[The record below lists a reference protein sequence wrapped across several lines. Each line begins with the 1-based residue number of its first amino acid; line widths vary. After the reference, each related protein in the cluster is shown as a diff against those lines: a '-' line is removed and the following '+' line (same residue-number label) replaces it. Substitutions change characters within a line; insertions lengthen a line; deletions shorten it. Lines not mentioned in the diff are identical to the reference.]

1 MEKSKKVFVFNT
13 AWYKIIRNCSTLV
26 KGEVFTAVM
35 EYAESGKIIEL
46 SNEANVIFQ
55 FIKREID
62 KREVRRQKTSKTA
75 DKQAPVRQT
84 NQPETTTETDKTN
97 NYSSPQ
103 PAVTSSAPI
112 KPFTIKNIT
121 PQTNDSRPTVPLT
134 RQMRRKLQRQGIEL
148 PANPPRV

>member
-62 KREVRRQKTSKTA
+62 KREVRRQKASKTA
-75 DKQAPVRQT
+75 DKPAPVRQT
-84 NQPETTTETDKTN
+84 NQPETTTETVILKMLYGIIFQFFHN
-97 NYSSPQ
+97 ICNRIIFIRNKFSP
-103 PAVTSSAPI
+103 V
-112 KPFTIKNIT
+112 
-121 PQTNDSRPTVPLT
+121 
-134 RQMRRKLQRQGIEL
+134 
-148 PANPPRV
+148 